1 MKKSWGNG
9 VARKTA
15 DLLKALLTVIAYFYS
30 VHASA
35 VVFKDAFAGN
45 IVAAMPVS
53 VVNPDSTV
61 RLGKQFFGLHIHR
74 AAELPGWPT
83 SQAGG
88 WRLWDAYTSW
98 LDLEPKRGQWN
109 FSRLDYAVNFAAQ
122 RGVEILLPLGNT
134 PTWASAR
141 PTEACAY
148 GAGCAAEPLNMLDW
162 RNYVRTV
169 ATRYKGKIKQFEIW
183 NEVNL
188 KQFYSGSQEQLL
200 ELQIAAYEEIKNVD
214 PENILVA
221 PSITGNNTNEISKL
235 DSYLAKGGGTYAD
248 VISYHMYTP
257 ESSPEALI
265 PLVSEIR
272 RVMRKHGVDKKPLW
286 NTESG
291 WALLN
296 NDGTSF
302 PSPVNPKWRQLNN
315 ELGAAY
321 LSRAYILAAVLG
333 VERNYWYAWDNKILG
348 FVDPSTKN
356 PKGAA
361 VAIGNLSTWVKGGAI
376 QRCDMVQGNFWVCQF
391 THVSG
396 AVRYIVWS
404 ANDMQGDFLVPNGWD
419 VREGSSVLNSSYLIS
434 NNRSIRIG
442 SVPVMF
448 F

>member
-1 MKKSWGNG
+1 MKKSWGNWG
-9 VARKTA
+9 CGKFAYPLGLLLLATAGSRPVPAVA
-15 DLLKALLTVIAYFYS
+15 
-30 VHASA
+30 A
-35 VVFKDAFAGN
+35 VMKDAVLGY
-45 IVAAMPVS
+45 IVAPVPTS
-53 VVNPDSTV
+53 VANPAPSTV
-61 RLGKQFFGLHIHR
+61 LGKQFFGMHVHR
-74 AAELPGWPT
+74 VADLPGWPT
-83 SQAGG
+83 AQAGS

-98 LDLEPKRGQWN
+98 RDLEPKKGQWN
-109 FSRLDYAVNFAAQ
+109 FSQLDFDVNFASQ

-134 PTWASAR
+134 PVWASAR
-141 PTEACAY
+141 PAESCAY
-148 GAGCAAEPLNMLDW
+148 GVGCAAEPQNMLDW

-169 ATRYKGKIKQFEIW
+169 ATRYKGKIKQFELW

-188 KQFYSGSQEQLL
+188 KEFYSGSQDKLL
-200 ELQIAAYEEIKNVD
+200 ELQKAAYEELKAVD
-214 PENILVA
+214 PDNILVA
-221 PSITGNNTNEISKL
+221 PSITGNNTNELSKL
-235 DSYLAKGGGTYAD
+235 DSYLAKGAGTYAD

-257 ESSPEALI
+257 ASSPEALI
-265 PLVSEIR
+265 PLVLEIR
-272 RVMRKHGVDKKPLW
+272 KIMHKHGVDKKPLW

-419 VREGSSVLNSSYLIS
+419 VREGSSVLNSGYLIP